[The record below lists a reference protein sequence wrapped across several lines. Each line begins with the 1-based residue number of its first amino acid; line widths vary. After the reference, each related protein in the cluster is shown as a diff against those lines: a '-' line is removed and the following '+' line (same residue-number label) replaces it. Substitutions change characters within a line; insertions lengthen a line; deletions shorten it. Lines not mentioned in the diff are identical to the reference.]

1 MGPTAMRVLVT
12 DFMGE
17 PDLEREV
24 LPGVEVESL
33 LMLVGHAPTPADL
46 LRVVEERPA
55 GALIAWHEMFF
66 SASTLATL
74 GRAGVRGIVRA
85 GVGYDN
91 VDLEAA
97 PAAGITIC
105 NVPDYGTDE
114 VADHAMALL
123 LWCLRRLSGAPPGA
137 AWPQSWPDA
146 GRFAAV
152 RRLQGCALALLG
164 FGRIGQAVA
173 RRAQVFGFDVRW
185 YDPYVPRGQDK
196 VTRTTRVE
204 SLHDLL
210 VGADALSIH
219 CLLSEETRH
228 LIDAQ
233 ALALL
238 PPQAVLV
245 NTARG
250 GVIDESALFA
260 ALRSGGLAAAALDVL
275 SQEPPVGNALYDA
288 YSRGEL
294 PSVLLTPHVA
304 WYSQQSAAELRRKAA
319 AEAGR
324 ILRGEPP
331 WNLVTSRQ

>member
-1 MGPTAMRVLVT
+1 MGQTAMRVLVT

-74 GRAGVRGIVRA
+74 GRAGV
-85 GVGYDN
+85 GYDN

-97 PAAGITIC
+97 RAAGMTIC

-123 LWCLRRLSGAPPGA
+123 LWCLRRLSGAPPGTS
-137 AWPQSWPDA
+137 WPQSWPDA

-173 RRAQVFGFDVRW
+173 RRAQAFGFDVRW

-204 SLHDLL
+204 SLRDLL
-210 VGADALSIH
+210 VGANALSIH

-238 PPQAVLV
+238 PPHAVLV

-250 GVIDESALFA
+250 AVIDENALLA
-260 ALRSGGLAAAALDVL
+260 ALRSGHLAAAALDVL
-275 SQEPPVGNALYDA
+275 SHEPSVGNALYDA

-304 WYSQQSAAELRRKAA
+304 WYSQQSAVELRRKAA
-319 AEAGR
+319 AEAGH
-324 ILRGEPP
+324 ILRGEAP
-331 WNLVTSRQ
+331 WNPITSSK

>member
-1 MGPTAMRVLVT
+1 MGQTARRVLVT

-66 SASTLATL
+66 SASTLAAL
-74 GRAGVRGIVRA
+74 GQAGVRGIVRA

-97 PAAGITIC
+97 GAAGMTIC

-123 LWCLRRLSGAPPGA
+123 LWCLRCLGDAPPGA
-137 AWPQSWPDA
+137 VWPESWWDA
-146 GRFAAV
+146 GRFAAI
-152 RRLQGCALALLG
+152 RRLQRCALALLG

-173 RRAQVFGFDVRW
+173 RRAQAFGFDVRW

-196 VTRTTRVE
+196 VTHTTRVE
-204 SLHDLL
+204 NLHDLL
-210 VGADALSIH
+210 TGADALSIH

-238 PPQAVLV
+238 PPHAVVV

-250 GVIDESALFA
+250 SVVDESALLT
-260 ALRSGGLAAAALDVL
+260 ALRSGRLAAAALDVL
-275 SQEPPVGNALYDA
+275 SHEPPVGNALYDA

-324 ILRGEPP
+324 ILRGEAP
-331 WNLVTSRQ
+331 WNPVTSRQ

>member
-1 MGPTAMRVLVT
+1 MGQTAMRVLVT

-33 LMLVGHAPTPADL
+33 LILLGHAPTPADL

-55 GALIAWHEMFF
+55 GALIAWHEIFF
-66 SASTLATL
+66 SASTLAAL
-74 GRAGVRGIVRA
+74 GQAGVRGIVRA

-91 VDLEAA
+91 VNLEAA
-97 PAAGITIC
+97 RAAGMTIC

-114 VADHAMALL
+114 VADHAMSLL
-123 LWCLRRLSGAPPGA
+123 LWCLRCLGGAPPGA
-137 AWPQSWPDA
+137 AWPESWWDA
-146 GRFAAV
+146 GRFTAI
-152 RRLQGCALALLG
+152 RRLQGRALALLG

-173 RRAQVFGFDVRW
+173 RRAQAFVVDVRL

-196 VTRTTRVE
+196 VTRTVRVE
-204 SLHDLL
+204 NLHDLL
-210 VGADALSIH
+210 VDADALSIH

-238 PPQAVLV
+238 PPHAVLV

-250 GVIDESALFA
+250 SVVDESALLA
-260 ALRSGGLAAAALDVL
+260 ALRSGHLAAVALDVL
-275 SQEPPVGNALYDA
+275 SPEPPIGNALYDA
-288 YSRGEL
+288 YGRGAL
-294 PSVLLTPHVA
+294 PSVLLPPPVA
-304 WYSQQSAAELRRKAA
+304 WYSPQRAAEL
-319 AEAGR
+319 
-324 ILRGEPP
+324 
-331 WNLVTSRQ
+331 